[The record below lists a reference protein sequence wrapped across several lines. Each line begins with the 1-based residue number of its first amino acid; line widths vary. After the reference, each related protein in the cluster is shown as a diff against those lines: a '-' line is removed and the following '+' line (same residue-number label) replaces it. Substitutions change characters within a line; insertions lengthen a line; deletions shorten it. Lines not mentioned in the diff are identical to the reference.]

1 MAGKRRRHPNG
12 KKRTEVGLK
21 ALSGIALLIFGLAYF
36 NPSFRAALLTWVKWG
51 VVLVSASLALWW
63 WHKSRNRNRPLAI
76 RSKHIEPTMHQDLI
90 QEAAV
95 DQFTPLLSPVD
106 AMHLKNTHQLSIE
119 GNNAKISSP
128 PQGLTLELLH
138 EIEWKRFEELC
149 AAYFSSAGF
158 DSQTQ
163 SHGADGGIDIRLYL
177 KGKPEQ
183 VMNVVQCKAW
193 AKPVGIKPMRELLG
207 VIVASKAPRGTFVSL
222 SGFHPDAETFA
233 RTNRIFPM
241 DGNALLE
248 GMLKRPLQEQL
259 HLLSVATAGEYM
271 TPTCASCG
279 IKMVQRKRKAD
290 QSEFWGCVNYPQCKT
305 VLRPKSVLMAA

>member
-12 KKRTEVGLK
+12 EKLSEAGLK
-21 ALSGIALLIFGLAYF
+21 AVSGIALLIFMLAYF
-36 NPSFRAALLTWVKWG
+36 KPSFRAALVTCAEWG
-51 VVLVSASLALWW
+51 VVLVSASVAFWW
-63 WHKSRNRNRPLAI
+63 WHKSRNKTKPQPVRLSNQDPLEQAGI
-76 RSKHIEPTMHQDLI
+76 NQS
-90 QEAAV
+90 
-95 DQFTPLLSPVD
+95 TPVPSSLD
-106 AMHLKNTHQLSIE
+106 ALHL
-119 GNNAKISSP
+119 NNAKQLPIEDNGKISSP
-128 PQGLTLELLH
+128 PTELTLELLH

-163 SHGADGGIDIRLYL
+163 SHGADGGIDIRLYG
-177 KGKPEQ
+177 KGKPDQ
-183 VMNVVQCKAW
+183 VMNIVQCKAW

-222 SGFHPDAETFA
+222 SGFHPDAEAFA

-248 GMLKRPLQEQL
+248 GMLKRPAQEQL
-259 HLLSVATAGEYM
+259 HLLNVATEGEYM

-279 IKMVQRKRKAD
+279 VKMVQRKRKAD
-290 QSEFWGCVNYPQCKT
+290 QSAFWGCVNYPRCKT
-305 VLRPKSVLMAA
+305 VLQPRSALVPA